1 MAALPRR
8 MLLLS
13 AASRGSSIFPT
24 TAHSRAPV
32 FISGRRISPFKRETR
47 CFASSSRNIKSTK
60 TTIISYLTDVEGDRH
75 YLDRYVQMSKVLCFQ
90 NATPCY
96 DDRNFF
102 PYDQCIDFM
111 DTSGNNSTTQLVF
124 GGDTWDKGGG
134 DLYVMRQL
142 LQLKQRYPDRVT
154 LIAGNRDLNKL
165 RILQE
170 LGMFGTQVPHHKGVN
185 FLRGT
190 GIVGD
195 PDHSEKIPTNAV
207 DRLKWMFSRTMGSP
221 DAFELRRSEL
231 QQEQLFL
238 SDEKVVSIT
247 DQQVVESYQQ
257 SCHPDGELGQ
267 FLQNAQLCHRT
278 GPILFVHGGLPL
290 TTENQLESKD
300 KNNNIWE
307 DLAFAMPWLKDTKKQ
322 KPVSVDEWFD
332 ELNVFM
338 KSMVQ
343 QWKQCIQ
350 EMECEGKVETNFI
363 WSEQGGYDYGP
374 PYSQLIQYG
383 MGMLPDKSK
392 NPTVVY
398 SGFWSNQGMPHT
410 HQFWGSEEEDNNR
423 LARVVQ
429 RFFETSKL
437 QLMVV
442 GHQPQGDMP
451 SVIRVDTST
460 KTPAWILCCDTS
472 YSGDTHWHD
481 WSQHDNYNNNTKQR
495 QNLGRGDVVKSG
507 RGEVAVSEVLM
518 ELESTD
524 QQQELKSITY
534 HGVLSDGSPYETI
547 NLVDSHETTTIGQ
560 LAPPGAVPPEEYSP
574 HEHGQWWTKMVFRD
588 GGHLYHAG
596 EGFNVWNYLV
606 HPSSSSQKDKDNKD
620 KSN

>member
-1 MAALPRR
+1 MMALLPRR
-8 MLLLS
+8 MLLVCS
-13 AASRGSSIFPT
+13 AASRGSSIFT
-24 TAHSRAPV
+24 TAQSRAPT
-32 FISGRRISPFKRETR
+32 FISGRTSPYQREAR
-47 CFASSSRNIKSTK
+47 CFASSKSTK
-60 TTIISYLTDVEGDRH
+60 TIISYLTDVEGDRH

-90 NATPCY
+90 DTTPCY
-96 DDRNFF
+96 DDKDRNFF
-102 PYDQCIDFM
+102 PYDQCIDFC
-111 DTSGNNSTTQLVF
+111 SGDSNTNTQLVF

-142 LQLKQRYPDRVT
+142 LHFKKRYPDRVT

-170 LGMFGTQVPHHKGVN
+170 IGMFGAQVPHHKGVN

-221 DAFELRRSEL
+221 DAFELRRYEL
-231 QQEQLFL
+231 QQEQELL
-238 SDEKVVSIT
+238 NKNTKVTIT
-247 DQQVVESYQQ
+247 DDQVVESYQQ

-267 FLQNAQLCHRT
+267 FLEQAQLCHRQ

-290 TTENQLESKD
+290 TTNLPLESKE
-300 KNNNIWE
+300 KNMNIWE
-307 DLAFAMPWLKDTKKQ
+307 DLFFAMPWLKDTKK
-322 KPVSVDEWFD
+322 KPVPVSLDEWFD
-332 ELNVFM
+332 ELNAFM

-350 EMECEGKVETNFI
+350 ELQDNDGTKVENPI
-363 WSEQGGYDYGP
+363 WSEQGGYNYGP

-410 HQFWGSEEEDNNR
+410 HQILGSEDNQ
-423 LARVVQ
+423 LSHVIQ
-429 RFFETSKL
+429 QFFEKSGL
-437 QLMVV
+437 QLLVV

-460 KTPAWILCCDTS
+460 KSPAWILCCDTS

-481 WSQHDNYNNNTKQR
+481 WSQHDSKDKR
-495 QNLGRGDVVKSG
+495 QNLGRGDVVRSG
-507 RGEVAVSEVLM
+507 RGEVAVSEVLL
-518 ELESTD
+518 ELENHTTD

-596 EGFNVWNYLV
+596 EGFNVWNYLA
-606 HPSSSSQKDKDNKD
+606 HPSSSKDKD